1 MADNKVEYKKM
12 ESKDYT
18 TVNFDTAY
26 ALTEELTKTQSEFEG
41 SIQKAATFPTFTV
54 LQSLDLCGDF
64 PSKFDQA
71 MEKLSTN
78 IKDVVKSANDYFDNL
93 ECGLLMNNPDEDIEG
108 LVPKKKEK
116 DTEGGG
122 KRKPTGSGDGGK
134 KPPTGGEKTTENPS
148 SGSTEPVT
156 EASTQPDNSEEQIA
170 SFKTMS
176 MSDMSEVLSTLVT
189 LATANNTTIDQLL
202 SNSAFKDKIKE
213 ALLKNV
219 NISTDLKK
227 LIEAG
232 SSDAMIIA
240 LKKLVSGEIN
250 EAIGM
255 DQDTSEVIRVYLESI
270 ASKNNTTVD
279 KLISDSTYKET
290 VKKSLA
296 AMKKVTETTAKFT
309 EANVQ
314 TKLLDIYDGVDTEID
329 DNSMEIV
336 RDQIDVISQLT
347 EIPYNE
353 LLEENAYAGEMLKAA
368 NRLSRTAIYAEALS
382 NCSADTISKVL
393 SKIIK

>member
-93 ECGLLMNNPDEDIEG
+93 KKTDEDIEG

-116 DTEGGG
+116 DTEGSG
-122 KRKPTGSGDGGK
+122 KRQPTGGGSK
-134 KPPTGGEKTTENPS
+134 KPPTGGSENPTENPS

-156 EASTQPDNSEEQIA
+156 EASTQPDNSEDQIA

-270 ASKNNTTVD
+270 ASKNNTTVN

-329 DNSMEIV
+329 DNSMEMV

>member
-12 ESKDYT
+12 ETKDYT
-18 TVNFDTAY
+18 TVNFETAY
-26 ALTEELTKTQSEFEG
+26 ALTEELTKTQGEFEG
-41 SIQKAATFPTFTV
+41 SIQKASTFPTFTV

-64 PSKFDQA
+64 PAKFDQA

-93 ECGLLMNNPDEDIEG
+93 KKTDEDIEG
-108 LVPKKKEK
+108 LVPKKKEE
-116 DTEGGG
+116 DTEGSG
-122 KRKPTGSGDGGK
+122 KRQPTGGGSK
-134 KPPTGGEKTTENPS
+134 KPPTGGSENQTENPS

-156 EASTQPDNSEEQIA
+156 EASTQPDNSEDQIA

-270 ASKNNTTVD
+270 ASKNNTTID

-336 RDQIDVISQLT
+336 RDQVDVISQLT

>member
-1 MADNKVEYKKM
+1 MADNKVEYKTM
-12 ESKDYT
+12 ASKDYT
-18 TVNFDTAY
+18 TVNFETAY
-26 ALTEELTKTQSEFEG
+26 ALTEELTKTQAEFEG

-93 ECGLLMNNPDEDIEG
+93 KKTDEDIEG

-122 KRKPTGSGDGGK
+122 KRKPTGGDDGGK
-134 KPPTGGEKTTENPS
+134 KPPTGGENNTESPS
-148 SGSTEPVT
+148 AGPSEPVT
-156 EASTQPDNSEEQIA
+156 EASTQPDNSEDQIA
-170 SFKTMS
+170 AFKTMS
-176 MSDMSEVLSTLVT
+176 MSDMTEVLSTLVT
-189 LATANNTTIDQLL
+189 LATSNNTTIDQLL

-232 SSDAMIIA
+232 SSDALIIA

-382 NCSADTISKVL
+382 NCSADTINKVL

>member
-1 MADNKVEYKKM
+1 MADNKVDYKKM

-41 SIQKAATFPTFTV
+41 SIQKATTFPTFTV

-93 ECGLLMNNPDEDIEG
+93 KKTDEDIEG

-116 DTEGGG
+116 DTEGSG
-122 KRKPTGSGDGGK
+122 KRQPTGGGSK
-134 KPPTGGEKTTENPS
+134 KPPTGGSENPTENPS

-156 EASTQPDNSEEQIA
+156 ETSTQPDNSEDQIA

-270 ASKNNTTVD
+270 ASKNNTTID

>member
-41 SIQKAATFPTFTV
+41 SIQKATTFPTFTV

-93 ECGLLMNNPDEDIEG
+93 KKTDEDIEG

-116 DTEGGG
+116 DTEGSG
-122 KRKPTGSGDGGK
+122 KRQPTGGGSK
-134 KPPTGGEKTTENPS
+134 KPPTGGSENPTENPS

-156 EASTQPDNSEEQIA
+156 EASTQPDNSEDQIA

>member
-18 TVNFDTAY
+18 TVNFETAY

-93 ECGLLMNNPDEDIEG
+93 KKTDEDIEG

-116 DTEGGG
+116 DTEAEG
-122 KRKPTGSGDGGK
+122 KRKPTGTGDGGK
-134 KPPTGGEKTTENPS
+134 KPPTGDEKTTENPS
-148 SGSTEPVT
+148 SGSTEPIT
-156 EASTQPDNSEEQIA
+156 EAPTQPLPDNSEDQVA
-170 SFKTMS
+170 AFKTMS
-176 MSDMSEVLSTLVT
+176 MSDMTEVLSTLVT

-270 ASKNNTTVD
+270 ASKNNTTID

-336 RDQIDVISQLT
+336 RDQIEVISQLT

>member
-93 ECGLLMNNPDEDIEG
+93 KKTDEDIEG
-108 LVPKKKEK
+108 LVPKKKEE

-122 KRKPTGSGDGGK
+122 RRRPTGSGDGGK
-134 KPPTGGEKTTENPS
+134 KPPTGGENPTESSSAGPS
-148 SGSTEPVT
+148 EPVT

-270 ASKNNTTVD
+270 ASKNNTTVN

>member
-1 MADNKVEYKKM
+1 MAENKVEYKKM

-18 TVNFDTAY
+18 TVNFETAY

-93 ECGLLMNNPDEDIEG
+93 KKTDEDIEG

-122 KRKPTGSGDGGK
+122 KRKPTGGDDGGK

-148 SGSTEPVT
+148 SGSTEPIT
-156 EASTQPDNSEEQIA
+156 EAPTQPDNSEDQIA
-170 SFKTMS
+170 AFKTMS
-176 MSDMSEVLSTLVT
+176 MSDMTEVLSTLVT
-189 LATANNTTIDQLL
+189 LATSNNTTIDQLL
-202 SNSAFKDKIKE
+202 SNTAFKDKIKE

>member
-93 ECGLLMNNPDEDIEG
+93 KKTDEDIEG

-122 KRKPTGSGDGGK
+122 KRKPTGGDDGGK
-134 KPPTGGEKTTENPS
+134 KPPAENKTEGPS
-148 SGSTEPVT
+148 AGPSEPVT
-156 EASTQPDNSEEQIA
+156 EAPTQPLPDNSEDQVA
-170 SFKTMS
+170 AFKTMS

-227 LIEAG
+227 LIAAG

-270 ASKNNTTVD
+270 ASKNNTTID